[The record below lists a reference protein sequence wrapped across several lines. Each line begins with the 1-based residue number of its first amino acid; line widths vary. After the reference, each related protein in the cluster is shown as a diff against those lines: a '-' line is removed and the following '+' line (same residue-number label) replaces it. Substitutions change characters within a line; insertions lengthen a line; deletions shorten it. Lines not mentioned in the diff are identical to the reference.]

1 MAHFHFFSAF
11 VSIQVAALIDWAF
24 HGRIIRLLET
34 ASKQLALRLPL
45 KVAVGVNLVVGLI
58 AVVLGVLSRCER
70 QCSLAMEFP
79 KTVEIP
85 K

>member
-34 ASKQLALRLPL
+34 ASKQLVLRHPL
-45 KVAVGVNLVVGLI
+45 KVAVRVNLVVGLI
-58 AVVLGVLSRCER
+58 AVVLGVLSRCEW

-79 KTVEIP
+79 QSVKIP